1 MAKVGG
7 WGTYAVVYSNGA
19 AYSTTNINW
28 GNGLWGDNMLQTGW
42 LNGKPAYGV
51 SVCHLRVFIRCYNP
65 FPEARS

>member
-7 WGTYAVVYSNGA
+7 WGTSAVVYSNGN
-19 AYSTTNINW
+19 AYSTTMG

-65 FPEARS
+65 FPEARA